1 MRDPKGFLTLRR
13 ATPGRQAVEERVRHW
28 GEFYGPVPEA
38 AVRAQGARCMDCGV
52 PFCQGDTGCPVR
64 NVIPEWNDLVS
75 RGEWRSALDSLQAT
89 NNFPE
94 LTGRLCPAPCESACV
109 LGLVNEPVAIRH
121 IEQTIA
127 DRGFAEGWV
136 TPRPPRRATGFSVA
150 VIGSGPAGLAAAQQ
164 LRRAGHDVVVF
175 EKDERVGGL
184 LRYGIPEFKLEKSVL
199 DLRLSQLEAE
209 GVRFRTGIDVGVDL
223 SVGELNAEFD
233 AVCIAT
239 GAGLA
244 RDLDVP
250 GRELGG
256 VHLAMDFLAA
266 QNRRLEQNALLVSRF
281 PVPVARYPLPEE
293 GFDACDRRVVIIGG
307 GDTGSDCA
315 GTCVRQGARTVRQ
328 FELLPAPPSSRAPST
343 PWPLWPMQLRT
354 SHAHEEGCQREWS
367 VATTAFSGEDGKVQ
381 RLHGVRLE
389 RQVFAD
395 GRTDF
400 ARMPGTEF
408 ELEADLVLLAM
419 GFTGPVKSKLLTDL
433 EVALDNRGNIAT
445 DNAHRTS
452 VPGVFSAGDARRGAS
467 LIVWAIREGR
477 DAADSINSWLRTRPL
492 PTIRS

>member
-1 MRDPKGFLTLRR
+1 MADPKAFLTLRR
-13 ATPGRQAVEERVRHW
+13 ATPGRQAVEDRVRHW
-28 GEFYGPVPEA
+28 REFYGPVPEE
-38 AVRAQGARCMDCGV
+38 AVRTQAARCMDCGV
-52 PFCQGDTGCPVR
+52 PFCQGDSGCPVR
-64 NVIPEWNDLVS
+64 NVIPEWNGLVQ
-75 RGEWRSALDSLQAT
+75 RGDWREALESLHAT

-127 DRGFAEGWV
+127 DRGFNEGWV
-136 TPRPPRRATGFSVA
+136 VPRPPRRVSGFKVA

-164 LRRAGHDVVVF
+164 LRRSGHHVVVF
-175 EKDERVGGL
+175 EKNERSGGL

-199 DLRLSQLEAE
+199 DLRLGQLEAE
-209 GVRFRTGIDVGVDL
+209 GVQFRTGIDVGEDITAE
-223 SVGELNAEFD
+223 ELRVEFD
-233 AVCIAT
+233 AVCIST
-239 GAGLA
+239 GAGKA

-250 GRELGG
+250 GRELKG
-256 VHLAMDFLAA
+256 VHLAMDFLTS
-266 QNRRLEQNALLVSRF
+266 QNRRLEGQELGGVDE
-281 PVPVARYPLPEE
+281 AR
-293 GFDACDRRVVIIGG
+293 DRRVVIIGG

-315 GTCVRQGARTVRQ
+315 GTCVRQGARSVRQ
-328 FELLPAPPSSRAPST
+328 FELLPQPPVGRAAST

-354 SHAHEEGCQREWS
+354 SHAHEEGCDREWS
-367 VATTAFSGEDGKVQ
+367 VATTAFSGENGRVQ
-381 RLHGVRLE
+381 RLHAARLE

-419 GFTGPVKSKLLTDL
+419 GFTGPVKNRLLVDL
-433 EVALDNRGNIAT
+433 DVDLDGRGNIAT
-445 DNAHRTS
+445 DRAHRTS
-452 VPGVFSAGDARRGAS
+452 VPGVFAAGDAHRGAS

-477 DAADSINSWLRTRPL
+477 DAAESIDRWLRA
-492 PTIRS
+492 

>member
-1 MRDPKGFLTLRR
+1 MADPKAFLTLRR
-13 ATPGRQAVEERVRHW
+13 ATPGRQAVEDRVRHW
-28 GEFYGPVPEA
+28 REFYGPVPED
-38 AVRAQGARCMDCGV
+38 AVRTQAARCMDCGV
-52 PFCQGDTGCPVR
+52 PFCQGDSGCPVR
-64 NVIPEWNDLVS
+64 NIIPEWNGLVQ
-75 RGEWRSALDSLQAT
+75 RGEWRDALESLHAT

-127 DRGFAEGWV
+127 DRGFNEGWV
-136 TPRPPRRATGFSVA
+136 VPRPPRRVSGFKVA

-164 LRRAGHDVVVF
+164 LRRAGHAVVVF
-175 EKDERVGGL
+175 ERDERVGGL

-199 DLRLSQLEAE
+199 DLRLGQLEAE
-209 GVRFRTGIDVGVDL
+209 GVRFRTGIDVGEDITAE
-223 SVGELNAEFD
+223 ELREEFD
-233 AVCIAT
+233 AVCIST
-239 GAGLA
+239 GAGRA

-250 GRELGG
+250 GRELAG
-256 VHLAMDFLAA
+256 VHLAMDFLTS
-266 QNRRLEQNALLVSRF
+266 QNRRLEGRELAGADD
-281 PVPVARYPLPEE
+281 AR
-293 GFDACDRRVVIIGG
+293 DRRVVIIGG

-315 GTCVRQGARTVRQ
+315 GTCVRQGARSVRQ
-328 FELLPAPPSSRAPST
+328 FELLPQPPVGRAATT

-354 SHAHEEGCQREWS
+354 SHAHEEGCDREWS
-367 VATTAFSGEDGKVQ
+367 VATTAFSGENGRVQ
-381 RLHGVRLE
+381 RLHAARLE

-419 GFTGPVKSKLLTDL
+419 GFTGPVKNKLLVDL
-433 EVALDNRGNIAT
+433 AVELDGRGNIAT
-445 DNAHRTS
+445 DRAHRTS
-452 VPGVFSAGDARRGAS
+452 VPGVFAAGDAHRGAS

-477 DAADSINSWLRTRPL
+477 DAAESIDRWLRL
-492 PTIRS
+492 ASD